1 MAIKL
6 KPVRGEISATNPIPD
21 QGASILNAV
30 IQSDPNIQSTVN
42 TLGALTEREKTHRQN
57 LEKVRIANKVKLNEQ
72 LLRKDL
78 LATEEAVTKGD
89 IQGNLLSPEQ
99 IDANKAALHK
109 DYEKQ
114 YGYSDT
120 NKNAAFY
127 KDKAAYDAFASS
139 LYHQLNNST
148 DRIKKERDRSILV
161 NSDIIYNGQVD
172 LRFEEINALPPN
184 KNYWQH
190 FDIIKEKF
198 VNDVLDKKG
207 IDDKL
212 NFDDEIERLD
222 LYSWRNL
229 YEKTYTMVDANGRTV
244 PDYAQIYVALTSP
257 EQIQKLDLDIPLG
270 KMEMLIT
277 SKLKKNL
284 GKNIPENLRKTFLAE
299 IEDSLRD
306 QVYVEKYIVNKDN
319 KKVLDQFETDLIDP
333 EKNISYADID
343 TYAQKLKGEDR
354 STFIASMRQSLND
367 KQTGKIYEVGEKAL
381 GDVILAKAHKG
392 EITNIQQKFTL
403 PGETEGKS
411 IIERIRDDEISYLGT
426 STFVKDFTDATK
438 FYSDEKGDLYKL
450 IEESPLTKNLNKSL
464 IGNQSLFKPIANEL
478 YSGVVN
484 AAFNKAQKMKA
495 KAARAGVPFENKDL
509 FDPKSPYFI
518 FTEDFVNAY
527 KFDDKEITDRFS
539 SSRTDKNTVS
549 YAETRIIL
557 NTKSNA
563 FKNLQKNGITTY
575 NTLVTEFLASKNI
588 EGDAVKLKQMIIDGT
603 IDEFEFAES
612 DIYLKWAFDD
622 PVKRIPSINK
632 LYHDFNQSKKIN
644 EFIEENNIP
653 LK

>member
-284 GKNIPENLRKTFLAE
+284 GKNIPENLRKT
-299 IEDSLRD
+299 
-306 QVYVEKYIVNKDN
+306 V
-319 KKVLDQFETDLIDP
+319 
-333 EKNISYADID
+333 
-343 TYAQKLKGEDR
+343 
-354 STFIASMRQSLND
+354 
-367 KQTGKIYEVGEKAL
+367 
-381 GDVILAKAHKG
+381 
-392 EITNIQQKFTL
+392 
-403 PGETEGKS
+403 
-411 IIERIRDDEISYLGT
+411 
-426 STFVKDFTDATK
+426 
-438 FYSDEKGDLYKL
+438 
-450 IEESPLTKNLNKSL
+450 
-464 IGNQSLFKPIANEL
+464 
-478 YSGVVN
+478 
-484 AAFNKAQKMKA
+484 
-495 KAARAGVPFENKDL
+495 
-509 FDPKSPYFI
+509 
-518 FTEDFVNAY
+518 
-527 KFDDKEITDRFS
+527 
-539 SSRTDKNTVS
+539 
-549 YAETRIIL
+549 
-557 NTKSNA
+557 
-563 FKNLQKNGITTY
+563 
-575 NTLVTEFLASKNI
+575 
-588 EGDAVKLKQMIIDGT
+588 
-603 IDEFEFAES
+603 
-612 DIYLKWAFDD
+612 
-622 PVKRIPSINK
+622 
-632 LYHDFNQSKKIN
+632 
-644 EFIEENNIP
+644 
-653 LK
+653 